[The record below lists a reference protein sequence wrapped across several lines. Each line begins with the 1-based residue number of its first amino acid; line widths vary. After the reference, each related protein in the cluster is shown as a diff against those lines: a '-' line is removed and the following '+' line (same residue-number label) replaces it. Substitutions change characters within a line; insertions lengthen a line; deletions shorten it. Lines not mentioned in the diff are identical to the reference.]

1 MNSDTDRKTGAL
13 LNAAIE
19 HKDKDEQ
26 VKRLFEK
33 LNTGM
38 FSYFNRH
45 RGLFSMENPITKSY
59 TNRLVLNEVFVA
71 EKDVAQT
78 SCYRLTVDNKDMG
91 KFKSSGLII
100 ATGTGSSGWLYSA
113 RQITYHDVGTI

>member
-1 MNSDTDRKTGAL
+1 M
-13 LNAAIE
+13 NAAID
-19 HKDKDEQ
+19 HKDREEQ
-26 VKRLFEK
+26 VKRVFEK